1 MDRPS
6 IDRTNPAIF
15 KAYNKAALEATK
27 AAADAGLGRDLIEL
41 VNTRVSQVNGCV
53 RCLSIHAPAARKHG
67 VTQDLL
73 DLLPAWR
80 ETGAFTPE
88 QMAALG
94 LAEALTALDGSL
106 PSAQKVAVQIFSPD
120 QLAALEWCIITINS
134 FNRIS
139 IASGHGPLHRSG
151 DQQA

>member
-73 DLLPAWR
+73 DLLPACLP
-80 ETGAFTPE
+80 GAKP
-88 QMAALG
+88 A
-94 LAEALTALDGSL
+94 
-106 PSAQKVAVQIFSPD
+106 
-120 QLAALEWCIITINS
+120 
-134 FNRIS
+134 
-139 IASGHGPLHRSG
+139 RSRRSRW
-151 DQQA
+151 QPWVWPRR